1 MSGTSS
7 QPQAGPAWPLRALAV
22 LLVVLG
28 VYPLADHLP
37 FAEPQPWWRHALRAW
52 ALWVPSLLLLAL
64 LLARYDAPR
73 WSERAERGRRV
84 LLTLSPS
91 HFALGVATLTCVL
104 SLGIGWSMF
113 QWDGA
118 TIDEHSQLWQAHILR
133 SGRLFARA
141 ESHPEFFSTMQTVSW
156 QGRWFAHFPIGGPAL
171 QALGLVFRVPWLVNP
186 LLAGCAA
193 AALYRFAAAVG
204 NEAEARGTALLF
216 ALSPFVLI
224 VAGSRLDHVAT
235 LAAVWIALATLP
247 GWLASTSEATARRSA
262 MVIGLTLGSATM
274 IRPYAGVI
282 ATLVIGSF
290 QLLSA
295 RRAELRRSLVLE
307 VIAGAIPIAI
317 LLATNQALTGHAL
330 TFAYDI
336 LNGPDHRPGFHM
348 SPLGYEHTPMTG
360 LYRVSLYLMRL
371 NETLLG
377 WPVPVVALI
386 AIAMAAWRPVT
397 RWDRLLVALA
407 MATLVAY
414 WLYWGDGSFHGPRF
428 LFDIVPVFLLFV
440 ARFPAAVRQRL
451 RRPALRT
458 AVSLLVPL
466 WVLTAWLLPSRFQP
480 LGPWSLLTP
489 RGEPELS
496 AVVLET
502 VKDRNLGPALIF
514 IRDGW
519 HARLTA
525 RMRAIGMPPFS
536 AQLIVG
542 NYNACTL
549 QQRLDDAER
558 RGMPPAA
565 AAAHVASVMREPLD
579 SRPVPGLS
587 AMEQLAL
594 PKSATVPETC
604 RWDFDHALP
613 FGMDLARLLPHIAL
627 DSLGRLGG
635 DVIYARDFGA
645 RNELLR
651 DRFPDRKW
659 YVARAEVRG
668 DTARVVVEPYTPTG
682 GSPGDETAHVP

>member
-1 MSGTSS
+1 VSGTSS
-7 QPQAGPAWPLRALAV
+7 RSSGGPTWVLRVLAV
-22 LLVVLG
+22 LLAALG

-37 FAEPQPWWRHALRAW
+37 FAEPQPWWRHAMRAW
-52 ALWVPSLLLLAL
+52 ALWVPLSIALAL
-64 LLARYDAPR
+64 LLARQNTSR
-73 WSERAERGRRV
+73 WNERVERGRRA
-84 LLTLSPS
+84 LLTPSPRW
-91 HFALGVATLTCVL
+91 FALLAAAITCAL
-104 SLGIGWSMF
+104 SLGIGWTMF

-141 ESHPEFFSTMQTVSW
+141 EAHPEFFSTMQTVSW
-156 QGRWFAHFPIGGPAL
+156 NGRWFSHFPIGGPAL
-171 QALGLVFRVPWLVNP
+171 QALGLMLRAPWLVNP
-186 LLAGCAA
+186 LLAGCAVA
-193 AALYRFAAAVG
+193 AVYRFLAAVG
-204 NEAEARGTALLF
+204 DETEARATALLF

-224 VAGSRLDHVAT
+224 VAGSRLDQVGT
-235 LAAVWIALATLP
+235 LAAIWIALAALP
-247 GWLASTSEATARRSA
+247 GWLASANQAAASRAASI
-262 MVIGLTLGSATM
+262 IGLALGCATM
-274 IRPYAGVI
+274 IRPYDGVI
-282 ATLVIGSF
+282 ATVVIGGF

-295 RRAELRRSLVLE
+295 RRVELWRSLLLQTV
-307 VIAGAIPIAI
+307 VGAIPIAA
-317 LLATNQALTGHAL
+317 LLATNRAFTGHPL

-360 LYRVSLYLMRL
+360 LYRISLYLMRL

-397 RWDRLLVALA
+397 RWDRLLVAF
-407 MATLVAY
+407 MVATLVAY
-414 WLYWGDGSFHGPRF
+414 WAYWGDGSFHGPRF
-428 LFDIVPVFLLFV
+428 LFNVVPVFLLFV
-440 ARFPAAVRQRL
+440 ARFPAAVRRL
-451 RRPALRT
+451 LPRPALRT
-458 AVSLLVPL
+458 AASLLVPIWIL
-466 WVLTAWLLPSRFQP
+466 IAWLLPSRLQP
-480 LGPWSLLTP
+480 LGPWSLVTA

-496 AVVLET
+496 AAVLKT
-502 VKDRNLGPALIF
+502 VHDRHLGRALVF
-514 IRDGW
+514 VRDGW

-549 QQRLDDAER
+549 QQRLDEAER
-558 RGMPPAA
+558 RGMPAGVAA
-565 AAAHVASVMREPLD
+565 AYVASVMGEPLD

-594 PKSATVPETC
+594 PKSTDIPEAC
-604 RWDFDHALP
+604 RWDVDHALP
-613 FGMDLARLLPHIAL
+613 LGMDLARLLPHMAF
-627 DSLGRLGG
+627 DSLGRLSG

-651 DRFPDRKW
+651 DRFPDRTW
-659 YVARAEVRG
+659 YVARAEVQG
-668 DTARVVVEPYTPTG
+668 DTARVVVEPYAQIG
-682 GSPGDETAHVP
+682 KSPVR